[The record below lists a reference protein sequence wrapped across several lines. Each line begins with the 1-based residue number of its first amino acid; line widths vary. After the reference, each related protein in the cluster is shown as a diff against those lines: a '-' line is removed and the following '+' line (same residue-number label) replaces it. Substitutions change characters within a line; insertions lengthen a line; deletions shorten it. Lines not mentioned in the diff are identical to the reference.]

1 MLELTAWLSVPT
13 EILLVPIPAI
23 DVVPTAGGN
32 GLFFP
37 TDELLLFGG
46 TLLLGTV
53 CRLDGIGLKDSG
65 ALVDL

>member
-1 MLELTAWLSVPT
+1 MLKLTAWFNVPT

-23 DVVPTAGGN
+23 DGPVVGVGN
-32 GLFFP
+32 GVFP

-53 CRLDGIGLKDSG
+53 WRLDGIGLYDNG
-65 ALVDL
+65 ALFDL

>member
-1 MLELTAWLSVPT
+1 M
-13 EILLVPIPAI
+13 LLVPIPAI
-23 DVVPTAGGN
+23 DAVPVDGDDTK

-37 TDELLLFGG
+37 AEELLLFGG

-65 ALVDL
+65 TFDDL